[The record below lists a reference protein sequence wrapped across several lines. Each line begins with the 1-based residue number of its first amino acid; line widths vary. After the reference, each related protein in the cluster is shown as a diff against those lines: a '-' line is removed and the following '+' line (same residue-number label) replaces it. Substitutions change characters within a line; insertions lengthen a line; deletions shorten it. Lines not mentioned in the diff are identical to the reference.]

1 MGGIARLNDTPV
13 TIVSI
18 EKGRDTNERVR
29 RNFGSANPEGYR
41 KAIRLFKQAE
51 KFHRPVICLVD
62 TSGAYCGMGAEERG
76 QGQAIAESMAT
87 LAELRTPVISIVIG
101 EGGSGGALALA
112 VADEVWM
119 LENSI
124 YSVISPEGAASIIW
138 KDAKRVKEASE
149 VLKLT
154 ADDLSA
160 LGVVERVISE
170 KDGFA
175 AVNTEMKSALEETI
189 ARLQACDTDELLQNR
204 YEKFR
209 RIGRPEV

>member
-1 MGGIARLNDTPV
+1 MKLARLDSDIGRAQNAYDV
-13 TIVSI
+13 FVALDDAGRRVGKCSIV
-18 EKGRDTNERVR
+18 
-29 RNFGSANPEGYR
+29 PY
-41 KAIRLFKQAE
+41 KADDLLPDCPFNIFIDL
-51 KFHRPVICLVD
+51 D
-62 TSGAYCGMGAEERG
+62 G
-76 QGQAIAESMAT
+76 
-87 LAELRTPVISIVIG
+87 ELRSMDMLL
-101 EGGSGGALALA
+101 GAALA

>member
-1 MGGIARLNDTPV
+1 M
-13 TIVSI
+13 
-18 EKGRDTNERVR
+18 
-29 RNFGSANPEGYR
+29 
-41 KAIRLFKQAE
+41 
-51 KFHRPVICLVD
+51 
-62 TSGAYCGMGAEERG
+62 
-76 QGQAIAESMAT
+76 
-87 LAELRTPVISIVIG
+87 
-101 EGGSGGALALA
+101 
-112 VADEVWM
+112 ADEVWM

-189 ARLQACDTDELLQNR
+189 ARLQACGTDELLQNR

>member
-1 MGGIARLNDTPV
+1 
-13 TIVSI
+13 
-18 EKGRDTNERVR
+18 
-29 RNFGSANPEGYR
+29 
-41 KAIRLFKQAE
+41 
-51 KFHRPVICLVD
+51 
-62 TSGAYCGMGAEERG
+62 
-76 QGQAIAESMAT
+76 
-87 LAELRTPVISIVIG
+87 
-101 EGGSGGALALA
+101 
-112 VADEVWM
+112 M

-175 AVNTEMKSALEETI
+175 SVNTEMKSALEETI
-189 ARLQACDTDELLQNR
+189 ARLQACDTDELLQIAMKNSAESGGRR
-204 YEKFR
+204 YDSHSHRFVGMSLQGRGRSAR
-209 RIGRPEV
+209 RDRGADVVFAARPAVLQ